1 MIRLFIRSIT
11 YGFSS
16 PISEWLVYYLTLSTK
31 ENLSLIN
38 ILRCCRLSMIY
49 CVEKVGGRNHI
60 YQVKAEVQVIKSA
73 TLNDMHFQ
81 RYRGRGDGWF
91 QGMTSKSIRFL
102 EMISKSDS
110 HISLTPRSDNL
121 LLLTEP
127 LLPLTRIPPSVFTL
141 LIYSVTVC
149 FIGVG
154 NRWILG
160 RHVVTRLQIICTVR
174 SLREAWCHHAL

>member
-1 MIRLFIRSIT
+1 
-11 YGFSS
+11 
-16 PISEWLVYYLTLSTK
+16 
-31 ENLSLIN
+31 
-38 ILRCCRLSMIY
+38 
-49 CVEKVGGRNHI
+49 
-60 YQVKAEVQVIKSA
+60 
-73 TLNDMHFQ
+73 
-81 RYRGRGDGWF
+81 
-91 QGMTSKSIRFL
+91 MTSKSIRFL

-154 NRWILG
+154 NR
-160 RHVVTRLQIICTVR
+160 
-174 SLREAWCHHAL
+174 